1 MNFQQFLNEQ
11 IQFSDVD
18 TDQLHLIK
26 QEINRTVITN
36 EINKKYIEKHN
47 GTLKIMDNDF
57 YINGIGLG
65 KNDSVVISCATI
77 IEVSEEGGYV
87 YYKPLEFTFNMDD
100 NIIESFN
107 ENDRVRNEN
116 WKTVQ
121 FEVLKTFKKF

>member
-18 TDQLHLIK
+18 TDQLHMIK

-36 EINKKYIEKHN
+36 EINKKYIEKNN
-47 GTLKIMDNDF
+47 GTLKIVDNDF
-57 YINGIGLG
+57 YISGVGLG
-65 KNDSVVISCATI
+65 KNDTVVISCSTI
-77 IEVSEEGGYV
+77 IEVTEEGGYV
-87 YYKPLEFTFNMDD
+87 YYKPLEFIFNMDD

-107 ENDRVRNEN
+107 ENDRIRNEN